1 LENKA
6 GIAENWI
13 ASRSAPVQNS
23 IAMTEWIS
31 TKTAMQLLG
40 VGSTTVKR
48 WADDGTLASM
58 RTPGGHRRFRR
69 VEVERL
75 LRQQPATGK
84 DSEIDEWINMLIEE
98 SDVLRIR
105 GEIYVLRD
113 QLGGWYRATDFLDNV
128 MREICTR
135 RSNDDEFDAQSVI
148 AAGRLGL
155 ARTTI
160 EAGVV
165 SGETITSQ
173 LT

>member
-1 LENKA
+1 
-6 GIAENWI
+6 
-13 ASRSAPVQNS
+13 
-23 IAMTEWIS
+23 MEWIS
-31 TKTAMQLLG
+31 TKKAMELLG

-69 VEVERL
+69 DAVERL

-84 DSEIDEWINMLIEE
+84 DFEIDEWIKLLTEE
-98 SDVLRIR
+98 SDVLKIR
-105 GEIYVLRD
+105 GEIYQLRD
-113 QLGGWYRATDFLDNV
+113 QLGGWYRAADFLDNV
-128 MREICTR
+128 MREICAR
-135 RSNDDEFDAQSVI
+135 RSKDDEFDARSVI

-160 EAGVV
+160 EAGVIF
-165 SGETITSQ
+165 GETETSQ

>member
-1 LENKA
+1 
-6 GIAENWI
+6 
-13 ASRSAPVQNS
+13 
-23 IAMTEWIS
+23 MTEWIS

-69 VEVERL
+69 DAVERF

-84 DSEIDEWINMLIEE
+84 DLEIDEWIKLLAEE

-105 GEIYVLRD
+105 GEIVKLRD
-113 QLGGWYRATDFLDNV
+113 QLGGWYRVADFLDNV
-128 MREICTR
+128 MREIWSR
-135 RSNDDEFDAQSVI
+135 RSNDDEFDARSVI

-165 SGETITSQ
+165 SGDTTTSR